1 MGCKESRPVGVQ
13 NDRPS
18 MNPKNV
24 NNMDRTHKRKE
35 DNELKI
41 VFLGNIASGKTLYY
55 LKTKDHTI
63 DFEDRTTGMPGVNV
77 VKYLQTPKYGK
88 IIAMLW
94 DTACE
99 ESCFAITAKLVKRSN
114 AVMLLYAIDNR
125 ETFDN

>member
-1 MGCKESRPVGVQ
+1 MGCQESIPVGVQ
-13 NDRPS
+13 NDRSS

-24 NNMDRTHKRKE
+24 NSMDRPHKTKE

-63 DFEDRTTGMPGVNV
+63 DFEDRAMGMPGVNT

-99 ESCFAITAKLVKRSN
+99 ESCFAITATLVKRCN
-114 AVMLLYAIDNR
+114 AVV
-125 ETFDN
+125 